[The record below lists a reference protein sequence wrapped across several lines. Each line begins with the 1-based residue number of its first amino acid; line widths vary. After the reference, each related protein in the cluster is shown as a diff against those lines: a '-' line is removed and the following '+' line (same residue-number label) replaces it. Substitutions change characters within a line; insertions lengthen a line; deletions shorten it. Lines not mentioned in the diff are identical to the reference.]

1 MKPLMWRQWWL
12 VGLLV
17 IALLLAGCCPIANN
31 APQITS
37 LSADP
42 ATVDPE
48 ADTTISCVA
57 TDADGDTL
65 TYAWSYSGPA
75 VGSISGTGSTVEW
88 TVPETEGAYT
98 VSVTVSDGK
107 GGTDEGSCA
116 VTVEVSVTTGSVDV
130 KSDPA
135 GATVYLDGADTGN
148 ITPYVLTDVDE
159 GDHTLKLSREYR
171 KDRAETIS
179 VEAGETTYVNWDLD
193 PAPPQTAT
201 IQPEAAEGKDA
212 WVTDSVPEMNFG
224 GSGTLEV
231 GQDGGQKSRS
241 YIRFDLPGLPAT
253 AVVTDAGLGLWYWYT
268 TSPVVT
274 TINAYQVTEGWA
286 ENTVTWDDQPAHSP
300 AVQGSATLPAVE
312 TNALLFWEL
321 EVALVEGWLDGSIAN
336 HGVVLIDADEGT
348 AGSLKGFASAE
359 GAAPNMLP
367 KLVMSY
373 YDPAP

>member
-1 MKPLMWRQWWL
+1 MSMSKWAQWTVL
-12 VGLLV
+12 VSLV

-42 ATVDPE
+42 AMVDPE
-48 ADTTISCVA
+48 ADTTITCVA

-75 VGSISGTGSTVEW
+75 VGGISGTGSTVEW
-88 TVPETEGAYT
+88 TVPETEGTYT

-116 VTVEVSVTTGSVDV
+116 VTVEVSVTTGSIDV

-135 GATVYLDGADTGN
+135 GATVYLDGADTGD

-159 GDHTLKLSREYR
+159 GDHTLKLSKEYR

-193 PAPPQTAT
+193 PAAPQTVTLQPDAT
-201 IQPEAAEGKDA
+201 EGKDT
-212 WVTDSVPEMNFG
+212 VVYSTDPAANEG
-224 GSGTLEV
+224 DLEILAV
-231 GQDGGQKSRS
+231 GNNAGDKIRT
-241 YIRFDLPGLPAT
+241 YIRFELAGIPAT
-253 AVVTDAGLGLWYWYT
+253 AVVTWVGLLLWYGD
-268 TSPVVT
+268 SSDAVVT
-274 TINAYQVTEGWA
+274 SVDAYQVTEAWA
-286 ENTVTWDDQPAHSP
+286 ENTVTWDGQPAYG
-300 AVQGSATLPAVE
+300 AAIGSTSLPDVE
-312 TNALLFWEL
+312 TNDFVTWEL
-321 EVALVEGWLDGSIAN
+321 EPGLVEGWIAGGTAN
-336 HGVVLIDADEGT
+336 NGLLLIDADEDTPG
-348 AGSLKGFASAE
+348 AVKAFASSDHPTE
-359 GAAPNMLP
+359 NMRP
-367 KLVMSY
+367 KLVISY